1 MSALHIYVQT
11 DRVSLLTDGASYDGD
26 GVVIGIVSKVL
37 PLPHLSA
44 VLTVVGPSFI
54 LVHLAAVVHQDFRT
68 FDDLVAGL
76 SAKVRES
83 LASDASRFAQ
93 VPGGMRCVIYLAG
106 ISETRGPEAYAL
118 CTEAVER
125 FRPWAMENLGMG
137 TITPG
142 DPAFLSRMFALPG
155 MPTDMESFDPATHGL
170 RILQEQRMH
179 PMEVVGT
186 GQKHHVVGG
195 FAQITTVTSD
205 RIETSILRRWDDR
218 VGEVINPRRA
228 EPEVLQ
234 SGCALAQNV
243 LMH

>member
-1 MSALHIYVQT
+1 MSALHIYVQA

-54 LVHLAAVVHQDFRT
+54 LVHLAAVAHQNFRT
-68 FDDLVAGL
+68 FDGLVAGL
-76 SAKVRES
+76 PSKVRES
-83 LASDASRFAQ
+83 LEADASRFAQ
-93 VPGGMRCVIYLAG
+93 VPGGTRCVIYIAG
-106 ISETRGPEAYAL
+106 VSETRGPEAYAL
-118 CTEAVER
+118 CTEAVEG
-125 FRPWAMENLGMG
+125 FRPWTMVSLGMG

-142 DPAFLSRMFALPG
+142 DPAFLSAMFELPG
-155 MPTDMESFDPATHGL
+155 IPSDMESFDPAIHGL
-170 RILQEQRMH
+170 LIMQEQRLH
-179 PMEVVGT
+179 PMELIGT

-218 VGEVINPRRA
+218 VGEMINPSPQERT
-228 EPEVLQ
+228 V
-234 SGCALAQNV
+234 
-243 LMH
+243 